1 MADNTMVDDDLIVQN
16 NERGPGWFLKIT
28 YVVVPL
34 FMLYYLF
41 TYWNWKSNYQLQQ
54 EELNQKIQSSAQ
66 NK

>member
-28 YVVVPL
+28 YIVVPL

-66 NK
+66 SK